1 MIKIFFLTA
10 ILLSSLSA
18 TDFKAFLE
26 KALTDS
32 PYLKASSSNI
42 DRARYEGAI
51 EQRYKNPTLELEASS
66 FDEAGI
72 KDNGYRA
79 SWVQPIRLWGVG
91 DAKKG
96 YADAILKEAEATHT
110 MQKAEFIRNLSLL
123 YTEYARSKK
132 YKDLATEEI
141 RLAKKI
147 HTISNE
153 RFNAGTISRGKLLQ
167 AKIAFESAQNR
178 YEQLDL
184 QAHQDY
190 IQLLKMAGI
199 NEDVKL
205 STTHMFQLNNTETT
219 SSPEQ
224 VLWQRRVEKTQ
235 AIAKVKENSVEWIDL
250 FAEYEKEPLQD
261 INRVGVSIPL
271 MLFNDKSEERQI
283 AKLNAYNTELMMEQS
298 TNQQNMEQRRLKQ
311 EIAYLERLQQ
321 SRQKILR
328 TELELLGMFEESYKI
343 SKINLLE
350 LQNIKNKVIATKK
363 ELIDLSTNLQSNIIN
378 LNYLQ
383 GTYNE

>member
-1 MIKIFFLTA
+1 
-10 ILLSSLSA
+10 
-18 TDFKAFLE
+18 
-26 KALTDS
+26 
-32 PYLKASSSNI
+32 
-42 DRARYEGAI
+42 
-51 EQRYKNPTLELEASS
+51 
-66 FDEAGI
+66 
-72 KDNGYRA
+72 
-79 SWVQPIRLWGVG
+79 
-91 DAKKG
+91 
-96 YADAILKEAEATHT
+96 
-110 MQKAEFIRNLSLL
+110 
-123 YTEYARSKK
+123 
-132 YKDLATEEI
+132 
-141 RLAKKI
+141 
-147 HTISNE
+147 
-153 RFNAGTISRGKLLQ
+153 
-167 AKIAFESAQNR
+167 
-178 YEQLDL
+178 
-184 QAHQDY
+184 
-190 IQLLKMAGI
+190 
-199 NEDVKL
+199 
-205 STTHMFQLNNTETT
+205 MFQLNNTETT